1 MESTTINISV
11 VEQNRSNMQEF
22 GNLFGKC
29 IFRAAKTPVIIDFNQ
44 KLEMAKNSKDLFLNR
59 NIDRYKVQ
67 AINISSLNLG
77 KGIDGEHEIIIN
89 EGKVDENGESIE
101 IRCPL
106 SNSKFTKE
114 VTVDNISE
122 SLTKD
127 SSTHVYFSNANK
139 LTDYLNQSNYKEKAR
154 VDKLCEELKK
164 ISEMLEKTS
173 DNNEAFT
180 KAYYNQLDGKKT
192 EVRLH
197 VNSSND

>member
-197 VNSSND
+197 INSSND

>member
-89 EGKVDENGESIE
+89 EGQVDENGESIE

-139 LTDYLNQSNYKEKAR
+139 LTNYLNQSNYKEKAR
-154 VDKLCEELKK
+154 VDKLLEELKK

-180 KAYYNQLDGKKT
+180 KAYYSQLDDKKT
-192 EVRLH
+192 EVRIH

>member
-180 KAYYNQLDGKKT
+180 KAYYNQLDSKKT